1 MQSPPSD
8 LPSNGSPDDLS
19 VQPIPSFEQLFL
31 FPCFPYSSLITHFL
45 NSATNSQSDWTVK
58 EAPPMQNSFS
68 TQAIADSS
76 AATYRA
82 VNQSPECMPLP
93 EPIVGLNR
101 EPAPVTDSFAAV
113 TAVSLESMQAVMR
126 QLADVKAELNA
137 MKQSQSRQAQITQA
151 QNKQLERRLQHFVQ
165 NLVKSAMHDAIQR
178 FARPRSS
185 AVPEPARQPS
195 TYIVP
200 QR

>member
-8 LPSNGSPDDLS
+8 LSFNGSPDDSS
-19 VQPIPSFEQLFL
+19 VQPIPNFEQLFL

-58 EAPPMQNSFS
+58 EAPLMQNSFS

-76 AATYRA
+76 AATYKA
-82 VNQSPECMPLP
+82 VNQSPECLPLP
-93 EPIVGLNR
+93 EPMTALNR
-101 EPAPVTDSFAAV
+101 PAVAPDNFV
-113 TAVSLESMQAVMR
+113 AVSLESMQAVMR
-126 QLADVKAELNA
+126 QLADVKAELTE

-165 NLVKSAMHDAIQR
+165 NLVRSAMHDAIQR

-185 AVPEPARQPS
+185 AVPEPARQSS